1 VAGLEGSRFPGDI
14 HGKLEH
20 GCQPAALREDIKS
33 DDTGLVAT
41 DDNPPTE
48 WNVSGTSSQAAPA
61 LEERTWTWPEGV
73 HVVTEK
79 QLTKSDVSFER
90 GTLTLTRPLGEML
103 KEILGG
109 LGEISLVDAHGAT
122 HESLRLRE
130 HASNGSYY
138 IAGWG
143 KVLRAWK
150 PKIDDHVAIA
160 RAPQVDA
167 HRTLAVAFSSHN
179 SEQPNLSWLM
189 SGASKPAQQKLES
202 ATIMKME
209 RGDVTLPAKLSR
221 KRAAALVSPPLSST
235 WVATRRSGR
244 TRRGACEEEPA
255 QENGSESGS
264 IVESTGVNP
273 SVVDESLT
281 VPMDSEASTPTTRV
295 AATAETPEAPAPEC
309 LAESKTNLETSS
321 QASSAPSTDALDFLA
336 AIAQLD
342 ANKENSEAMSPRV
355 VQGEAIQ
362 ASDKLQAPA
371 ESPGCFVQV
380 PVHTQLI

>member
-1 VAGLEGSRFPGDI
+1 M
-14 HGKLEH
+14 KLLR
-20 GCQPAALREDIKS
+20 GIRPARDPDNEMCRWHTTRAVGHIGGTKNRSEYLR
-33 DDTGLVAT
+33 L
-41 DDNPPTE
+41 
-48 WNVSGTSSQAAPA
+48 
-61 LEERTWTWPEGV
+61 
-73 HVVTEK
+73 
-79 QLTKSDVSFER
+79 
-90 GTLTLTRPLGEML
+90 
-103 KEILGG
+103 
-109 LGEISLVDAHGAT
+109 GAT
-122 HESLRLRE
+122 
-130 HASNGSYY
+130 
-138 IAGWG
+138 IW
-143 KVLRAWK
+143 W
-150 PKIDDHVAIA
+150 
-160 RAPQVDA
+160 
-167 HRTLAVAFSSHN
+167 
-179 SEQPNLSWLM
+179 
-189 SGASKPAQQKLES
+189 
-202 ATIMKME
+202 
-209 RGDVTLPAKLSR
+209 
-221 KRAAALVSPPLSST
+221 
-235 WVATRRSGR
+235 TRRSGR